1 MSLNKVMMYK
11 GGDPEKPR
19 ILLLAPTGVAAVHID
34 GTTIQL
40 QMNVEGKMFP
50 LNDQQQAMLRNKL
63 SQVKIIIIIIDEI
76 SMVSSM
82 LLYQVNQRLNEILGY
97 SDQLPFTG
105 MSVIVCGNFY
115 QLPPVRGLPVYSI
128 QHQ

>member
-1 MSLNKVMMYK
+1 
-11 GGDPEKPR
+11 
-19 ILLLAPTGVAAVHID
+19 
-34 GTTIQL
+34 
-40 QMNVEGKMFP
+40 MNVEGKMFP

-63 SQVKIIIIIIDEI
+63 SQVKIIIIIDEI

-115 QLPPVRGLPVYSI
+115 QLPPVRGRPLYSI